1 MTKDTTTD
9 SAVEETD
16 AQEKHGHNDNGDDD
30 DSTSQQEESY
40 RRPHITNQHDGNSDY
55 ANCAQ
60 QGAQANSAHAQ
71 ARQPT
76 SPRRGAQH

>member
-16 AQEKHGHNDNGDDD
+16 AQEKQDHNNDDDDD
-30 DSTSQQEESY
+30 DSTSQQEERH
-40 RRPHITNQHDGNSDY
+40 RRPHITNQHDGNSDD

-60 QGAQANSAHAQ
+60 PDAQANSAHAR

-76 SPRRGAQH
+76 SPRQGAQH